1 MSKTK
6 VIFTLV
12 LILGLAALSFYMNK
26 DSFEKKPIQISH
38 RMSPWMRQVKPATRR
53 KASDLGA
60 PVTFT
65 LNDSHKLTAI
75 KVVLIADMETNKFPH
90 AIWHLSSTSN
100 SVPTTSFN
108 YGSYVRGMKPEV
120 KGARPDPLEP
130 GVAYR
135 RIVTTDSKEQVPHD
149 FMVRTNR

>member
-12 LILGLAALSFYMNK
+12 LILGLAALSIYMNK
-26 DSFEKKPIQISH
+26 DAFDKTPIQISH
-38 RMSPWMRQVKPATRR
+38 RMSPWMRQAKPTARR
-53 KASDLGA
+53 KASDLGV
-60 PVTFT
+60 PLTFT
-65 LNDSHKLTAI
+65 MNNPHKLIAV
-75 KVVLIADMETNKFPH
+75 KVVLVADMETNQFPH

-108 YGSYVRGMKPEV
+108 YGSYIRGMKPEV

-135 RIVTTDSKEQVPHD
+135 LIVTTDSNEQVQHD
-149 FMVRTNR
+149 FMVSTNR

>member
-1 MSKTK
+1 M
-6 VIFTLV
+6 
-12 LILGLAALSFYMNK
+12 
-26 DSFEKKPIQISH
+26 
-38 RMSPWMRQVKPATRR
+38 KPATRR

-135 RIVTTDSKEQVPHD
+135 LIVTTDSKEQVHHD
-149 FMVRTNR
+149 FMVSTNR

>member
-75 KVVLIADMETNKFPH
+75 KVVLIADMETNKFR
-90 AIWHLSSTSN
+90 LS
-100 SVPTTSFN
+100 
-108 YGSYVRGMKPEV
+108 
-120 KGARPDPLEP
+120 
-130 GVAYR
+130 AYR
-135 RIVTTDSKEQVPHD
+135 DNRLQ
-149 FMVRTNR
+149 RTSPSRLHGQH